1 MFVAKFAK
9 EKSQKGFKGKKSLEV
24 SLEENHSTPDGQLG
38 HQVRSGSKFKELC
51 AKRQAET

>member
-1 MFVAKFAK
+1 MFVAKSAK
-9 EKSQKGFKGKKSLEV
+9 EKCQKGFKGKKWLEV

-38 HQVRSGSKFKELC
+38 HQVGSSSKFKELY